1 MLLAVRP
8 KIRTLGS
15 AALKVAVWFLLRL
28 EAFAVIAA
36 VGLASWAAWGI
47 DPAAGRGMLAVGL
60 LFLGGGISR
69 LVQEFRVPSEES

>member
-1 MLLAVRP
+1 MLLLAARV
-8 KIRTLGS
+8 LGRGS
-15 AALKVAVWFLLRL
+15 LKGAVWFLLRL